1 MVENTITDKF
11 TNFNFS
17 GGDFFSTLIFQG
29 MAYFVKFLIHEITY
43 KMYNKIYD
51 DFFVRSVRV
60 KLHIMSL

>member
-1 MVENTITDKF
+1 MVENTITDNF

-43 KMYNKIYD
+43 EMFNKIYD
-51 DFFVRSVRV
+51 FILLSIRSFQN
-60 KLHIMSL
+60 LFDPN

>member
-29 MAYFVKFLIHEITY
+29 MAYFVKFLIHQITY
-43 KMYNKIYD
+43 EMYNKIYD
-51 DFFVRSVRV
+51 LQKMKAKFSDYH
-60 KLHIMSL
+60 KI